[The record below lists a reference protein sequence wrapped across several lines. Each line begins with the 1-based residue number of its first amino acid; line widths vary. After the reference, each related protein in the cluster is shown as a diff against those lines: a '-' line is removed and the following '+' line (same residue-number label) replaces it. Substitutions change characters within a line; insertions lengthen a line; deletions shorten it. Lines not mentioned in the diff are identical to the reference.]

1 MYPLAVMFP
10 GIKRL
15 RIPLS
20 RDQVMLLLAAVN
32 EILLGVETYI
42 AHLISGTIVP
52 YEWIPIIFGPISGV
66 LLLLAGLLAL
76 RRRSL
81 ATLLATFVFMCSIAV
96 GLLGAYFHLMRAIRP
111 FAVPGER
118 VTVPLLV
125 WAPPILGPL
134 TFALVGLLGISAAWI
149 ESPPDS
155 GRLILPAGRRLTL
168 PYSKTR
174 AFFFLTGLGALATV
188 ISSVLDHARTD
199 FSNPWLWVPT
209 AIGVFATVVSV
220 GLGATNH
227 PLRADFFTYTF
238 AMLLMILVG
247 MTGTVLHISQN
258 LTAEGVIVGE
268 RFIRGAPFLAP
279 LLFSDIGT
287 LGLVA
292 LLDPREPGADQ
303 LADSGIFTTQ
313 NGG

>member
-1 MYPLAVMFP
+1 MYPLAIMFP
-10 GIKRL
+10 SVKRV

-52 YEWIPIIFGPISGV
+52 YEWIPIIFGPVSGV

-76 RRRSL
+76 RKRSL
-81 ATLLATFVFMCSIAV
+81 ATLLATFVFLCSIAV
-96 GLLGAYFHLMRAIRP
+96 GLLGAYFHFMRAIRP

-118 VTVPLLV
+118 VTVSLLV

-134 TFALVGLLGISAAWI
+134 TFVLVGLLGISAAWI

-155 GRLILPAGRRLTL
+155 GRLILPAGRHLTL

-199 FSNPWLWVPT
+199 FTNPWLWVPT
-209 AIGVFATVVSV
+209 AVGVFATVVSI

-292 LLDPREPGADQ
+292 LLDSREPGIEVGT
-303 LADSGIFTTQ
+303 DSESSTT
-313 NGG
+313 